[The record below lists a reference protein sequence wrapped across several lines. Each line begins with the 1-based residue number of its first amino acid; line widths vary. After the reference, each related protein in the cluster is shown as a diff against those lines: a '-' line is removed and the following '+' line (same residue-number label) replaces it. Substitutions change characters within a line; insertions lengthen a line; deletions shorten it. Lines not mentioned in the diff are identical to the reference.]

1 MELSERLRSIRLS
14 KNISVYRIAK
24 ETGIS
29 PNHITDLEHGR
40 RNPSVE
46 TLKRLIIPLGIT
58 MSELFCED
66 ETVAYLTEKE
76 RELIENYRM
85 LPEEKGDFLLQMSS
99 ILNK

>member
-1 MELSERLRSIRLS
+1 MEISERLRTIRLA

-46 TLKRLIIPLGIT
+46 TLKRLVVPLGIT
-58 MSELFCED
+58 MSELFCDD
-66 ETVAYLTEKE
+66 ETVAYLSEKE
-76 RELIENYRM
+76 RKLVENYRM
-85 LPEEKGDFLLQMSS
+85 LPDEKGEFLLQMSS